1 MENLYNYV
9 FHYNNFTGLWS
20 AIPRES
26 YNSYW
31 DDSDSEGV
39 IQSKEIN
46 VLIDLIERGDEFIK
60 SIK

>member
-9 FHYNNFTGLWS
+9 FHYNDFAGLWS
-20 AIPRES
+20 AIPRDS
-26 YNSYW
+26 YNDYW
-31 DDSDSEGV
+31 DDADSEGV

>member
-9 FHYNNFTGLWS
+9 FHYNDFTELWS
-20 AIPRES
+20 AIPREL
-26 YNSYW
+26 YNEYW